1 MKKRVLSIILSL
13 ALLAALLL
21 PVNTSRAAV
30 SVETGIYSAMVE
42 SGMWL
47 IDLKDIGRNKVEISI
62 AWSSD
67 SSAYGTP
74 KPFRKKIKKTIKFNV
89 TGNYINPD
97 KTVSDE
103 TITIKGSI
111 KLGRKKLKCN
121 INGESF
127 TARIVQENI

>member
-47 IDLKDIGRNKVEISI
+47 IDLKDIGRKKVEIGI

-67 SSAYGTP
+67 SSASSNAVDC
-74 KPFRKKIKKTIKFNV
+74 TIIL
-89 TGNYINPD
+89 YCLLALI
-97 KTVSDE
+97 S
-103 TITIKGSI
+103 
-111 KLGRKKLKCN
+111 
-121 INGESF
+121 
-127 TARIVQENI
+127 